1 MGAGTWSEELAAY
14 RADRTSGAMALAQWA
29 AEIVIAWA
37 REHPA
42 ARREAFVAALE
53 DLLRALRE
61 AHPDMAPPWHLT
73 TAAREAVAGA
83 TDGPAAR
90 AAVIAAMQAFRQR
103 LQDHE
108 EAAAGHAA
116 ALLRSIRVLFTHSRS
131 RLVAQALARA
141 AADGHRIQVLCPIAE
156 PGGEGRRMAEEAAA
170 QGHTV
175 LLLPDLVAAHY
186 LPHADLVLV
195 GADAWDAEG
204 IINKVGTLAFAVL
217 ARHFQRP
224 FFVVATAEKRWPP
237 AAGPHPARRPTA
249 AASGEIPWFE
259 FVPWD
264 LLTGLILETGLHPEG
279 P

>member
-1 MGAGTWSEELAAY
+1 
-14 RADRTSGAMALAQWA
+14 MALAQRA

-37 REHPA
+37 QEHPA
-42 ARREAFVAALE
+42 DRREAFVAALE

-73 TAAREAVAGA
+73 AAAREAVAGA

-103 LQDHE
+103 LRDHE

-141 AADGHRIQVLCPIAE
+141 AADGHRLQVLCPIAE

-170 QGHTV
+170 QGHTA

-195 GADAWDAEG
+195 GADAWDPEG
-204 IINKVGTLAFAVL
+204 II
-217 ARHFQRP
+217 
-224 FFVVATAEKRWPP
+224 KRWGRSPSRSWPGTSSAPSSSSPP
-237 AAGPHPARRPTA
+237 PRNAGRPLLDPTRPGARP
-249 AASGEIPWFE
+249 P
-259 FVPWD
+259 
-264 LLTGLILETGLHPEG
+264 LHRGRSRGSSSSPG
-279 P
+279 IGSPG